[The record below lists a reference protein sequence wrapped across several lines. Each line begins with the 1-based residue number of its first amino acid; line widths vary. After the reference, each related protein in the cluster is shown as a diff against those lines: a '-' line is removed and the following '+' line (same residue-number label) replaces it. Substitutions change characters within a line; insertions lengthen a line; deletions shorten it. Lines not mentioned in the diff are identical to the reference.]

1 MRERIL
7 IIEDEEAIRSILRE
21 LLLDAGYE
29 VEEAADGP
37 EGIAKFRAGRFALVL
52 LDLMGARA
60 RRLRRLRADTP
71 RLGYPRHHAHRPG
84 RRGRADK
91 GL

>member
-71 RLGYPRHHAHRPG
+71 RPRISPSSCSPPWTART
-84 RRGRADK
+84 RR
-91 GL
+91 

>member
-1 MRERIL
+1 MREKIL

-37 EGIAKFRAGRFALVL
+37 EGIAKFRAGRFVLVL
-52 LDLMGARA
+52 LPLE
-60 RRLRRLRADTP
+60 
-71 RLGYPRHHAHRPG
+71 
-84 RRGRADK
+84 
-91 GL
+91 